1 MSEALR
7 GRLRRVTPGQLLV
20 AAAFVVI
27 LCVLVRRGGDPD
39 IFWHLV
45 TGQWMV
51 DHHQVVSH
59 DLFTFTVAGKQWIDP
74 EYTTEIIA
82 YLVYKVGGLALVSL
96 AFGAVSFVGFLLIWR
111 RVQLEASNK
120 VIAAIAIG
128 IAALG
133 GVLVW
138 GPRPQM
144 ITFTLSCLEL
154 LWLDRY
160 LRGKSRAIYWL
171 PLVMIAWA
179 NLHGG
184 FLFGLV
190 PVGVAAFVEA
200 VHWVRRVDG
209 DVHKRRT
216 RNLVLVFVACVVAAV
231 DQPQRHPSL
240 RLRDPATVLGHSAE
254 LHRRMAVAQLPR
266 PLGTRLRADAAAHSG
281 RVRSAAP
288 IVVGGVPDRGG
299 DVPGALRGAP
309 LRTVRGGGNALAH
322 MVVLGR
328 LGAPRAGRA
337 GAHVDGPARQGHA
350 GRRGRGPCRRDRR
363 HRVFRALDA
372 VQSIASD
379 GGELPGRRVR
389 LARGAS
395 ERGHPHVQ
403 SVRLG
408 RIPHL
413 PLLSEANRRVFS
425 FGEATLLGNKVMQQ
439 VSDVE
444 TGNPDWQQIFA
455 EWNIDY
461 VIDVPGAPAVLALEV
476 DPQWTKVYDDGL
488 AVIMVKN
495 SALARTGSRGRAGTD
510 RRDRALEDAL
520 RD

>member
-1 MSEALR
+1 MTPCGSLRARPCVPFRVMSEALR

-20 AAAFVVI
+20 VAAFVVI

-111 RVQLEASNK
+111 RVQLDASNK

-128 IAALG
+128 VAALG

-200 VHWVRRVDG
+200 VHWIRRVDG

-231 DQPQRHPSL
+231 INPNGIHLYGYVIQPQFSGIQQNFIAEWQSPNFHVLSERGFELMLLLLPVAFVLRRPSL
-240 RLRDPATVLGHSAE
+240 WEVCLTAVVTYLALSAVRHSA
-254 LHRRMAVAQLPR
+254 LFVAAEA
-266 PLGTRLRADAAAHSG
+266 PLLIWSFSAGWERLALAE
-281 RVRSAAP
+281 RVR
-288 IVVGGVPDRGG
+288 
-299 DVPGALRGAP
+299 
-309 LRTVRGGGNALAH
+309 TW
-322 MVVLGR
+322 M
-328 LGAPRAGRA
+328 APRA
-337 GAHVDGPARQGHA
+337 QGHA
-350 GRRGRGPCRRDRR
+350 RRRGRRPRGRHSR
-363 HRVFRALDA
+363 HRVLRALHA
-372 VQSIASD
+372 VQSIGRD
-379 GGELPGRRVR
+379 GGELPGRRLR

-395 ERGHPHVQ
+395 DRGHAHVQ

-413 PLLSEANRRVFS
+413 PLLSRTQSACLLVRRGDAARQQGHAA
-425 FGEATLLGNKVMQQ
+425 GE
-439 VSDVE
+439 
-444 TGNPDWQQIFA
+444 
-455 EWNIDY
+455 
-461 VIDVPGAPAVLALEV
+461 
-476 DPQWTKVYDDGL
+476 
-488 AVIMVKN
+488 
-495 SALARTGSRGRAGTD
+495 
-510 RRDRALEDAL
+510 
-520 RD
+520 

>member
-1 MSEALR
+1 MSEAMGL
-7 GRLRRVTPGQLLV
+7 RLRRTTPGQLLV
-20 AAAFVVI
+20 VAAFVVI

-51 DHHQVVSH
+51 DHHRIVSQ

-74 EYTTEIIA
+74 EYTTEIIVA
-82 YLVYKVGGLALVSL
+82 LVNKLGGLTLVSL
-96 AFGAVSFVGFLLIWR
+96 AFGAVSFTGFLLIWR
-111 RVQLEASNK
+111 RVRLEPSNM
-120 VIAAIAIG
+120 VIAAIVIG

-133 GVLVW
+133 GAAVW

-144 ITFTLSCLEL
+144 ITFTLTCLEV

-160 LRGKSRAIYWL
+160 LRGTSRTIYWL

-200 VHWVRRVDG
+200 VHWVRGVDG

-231 DQPQRHPSL
+231 INPNGIHLYTYVIQPQFSAVQQNFIAEWQSPNFHVLVERGFEVMLLLLPLAFALRRPSL
-240 RLRDPATVLGHSAE
+240 WDVCLTLVVSYLALSAVRHAALFVAAE
-254 LHRRMAVAQLPR
+254 TPLLIWSFSAGWERMARAGGVREWIAVRTRDLLAGAAVVLVVAT
-266 PLGTRLRADAAAHSG
+266 LGTAYFVHSTLANQTRATAANFPVGASDWLAAH
-281 RVRSAAP
+281 P
-288 IVVGGVPDRGG
+288 TVGTHMFNQYGWGG
-299 DVPGALRGAP
+299 YLISRFYPEP
-309 LRTVRGGGNALAH
+309 
-322 MVVLGR
+322 
-328 LGAPRAGRA
+328 
-337 GAHVDGPARQGHA
+337 
-350 GRRGRGPCRRDRR
+350 
-363 HRVFRALDA
+363 
-372 VQSIASD
+372 
-379 GGELPGRRVR
+379 
-389 LARGAS
+389 
-395 ERGHPHVQ
+395 
-403 SVRLG
+403 
-408 RIPHL
+408 
-413 PLLSEANRRVFS
+413 NRRVFS
-425 FGEATLLGNKVMQQ
+425 FGEATLLGTTVMQQ

-444 TGNPDWQQIFA
+444 TGNPDWRQIFA
-455 EWNIDY
+455 QWNIDY

-495 SALARTGSRGRAGTD
+495 TALTAAATG
-510 RRDRALEDAL
+510 
-520 RD
+520 

>member
-1 MSEALR
+1 MSDALR
-7 GRLRRVTPGQLLV
+7 TRLRSIMPGQLLV

-51 DHHQVVSH
+51 DHHQIVSQ

-82 YLVYKVGGLALVSL
+82 YLVYKVGGLTLVSL
-96 AFGAVSFVGFLLIWR
+96 AFGAVTFVGFLLIWR
-111 RVQLEASNK
+111 RVRLENANM
-120 VIAAIAIG
+120 VIAAIVIG
-128 IAALG
+128 IAGLG
-133 GVLVW
+133 GAEVW

-144 ITFTLSCLEL
+144 ITFTLTCLEV

-209 DVHKRRT
+209 DIHRRRT
-216 RNLVLVFVACVVAAV
+216 RNLVLVFIGCIAAAVINPNGIHLYGYVIQPQFSGIQQNFIAEWQSPNFHVLEERGFELMLLLIPLAFLFRRPSLWDVCLTLVVSYLALSAVRHSALFVAAET
-231 DQPQRHPSL
+231 PLLIWSFSAGWERMA
-240 RLRDPATVLGHSAE
+240 PAARVRTWVATRGREVLGGGVAI
-254 LHRRMAVAQLPR
+254 LIIAV
-266 PLGTRLRADAAAHSG
+266 LGTAYFVHSTLSNQARATAANFPVGAADWLAAH
-281 RVRSAAP
+281 P
-288 IVVGGVPDRGG
+288 TVGTRMFDQYGWGGYLIYRFYPD
-299 DVPGALRGAP
+299 P
-309 LRTVRGGGNALAH
+309 
-322 MVVLGR
+322 
-328 LGAPRAGRA
+328 
-337 GAHVDGPARQGHA
+337 
-350 GRRGRGPCRRDRR
+350 
-363 HRVFRALDA
+363 
-372 VQSIASD
+372 
-379 GGELPGRRVR
+379 
-389 LARGAS
+389 
-395 ERGHPHVQ
+395 
-403 SVRLG
+403 
-408 RIPHL
+408 
-413 PLLSEANRRVFS
+413 NRRVFS

-444 TGNPDWQQIFA
+444 TGSPDWQQIFA
-455 EWNIDY
+455 QWDIDY
-461 VIDVPGAPAVLALEV
+461 VVDVPGAPAVLALEV
-476 DPQWTKVYDDGL
+476 DPQWTRVYDDGF

-495 SALARTGSRGRAGTD
+495 SALAAAASG
-510 RRDRALEDAL
+510 
-520 RD
+520 